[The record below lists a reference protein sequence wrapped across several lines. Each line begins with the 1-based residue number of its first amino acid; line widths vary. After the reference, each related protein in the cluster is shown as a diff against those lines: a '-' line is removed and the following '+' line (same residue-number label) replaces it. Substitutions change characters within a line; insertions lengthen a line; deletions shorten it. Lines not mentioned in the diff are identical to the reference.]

1 MMNRNSPRRDHS
13 GGAGCQWSS
22 STIHVRSAAVLLVA
36 GAMCLSAAACK
47 LSDTRTC
54 VRVTEEDWS
63 YRGATGAR
71 LITDHFDIRT
81 TVRDDELRSALP
93 AFLEAC
99 HGQYS
104 SLVHVPEAEST
115 NRLDVFLFQ
124 SRQEWELFTV
134 MRFPQRQAVYRR
146 IRSGGY
152 TSGDVCVCYALRDR
166 GQTLGVIAHEGMHQY
181 LSRHISAPLPA
192 WLNEGL
198 ASYCEAVD
206 LAGDMPRFTPQHNL
220 FRMNSLREALAEGRL
235 IPLGELL
242 NTDAGTILMQGES
255 QRTRTYYAQSWA
267 LIAYLRHGADRS
279 YARRFDNL
287 LADLLDGSFQINAQ
301 AARLT
306 ADSPATAT
314 TGESLFRFYFGDDVS
329 AFEAGYVA
337 YLHEVASM

>member
-1 MMNRNSPRRDHS
+1 MNCHFTRSDHS
-13 GGAGCQWSS
+13 GRAGRPWSS
-22 STIHVRSAAVLLVA
+22 STIHGRSSALLLVA
-36 GAMCLSAAACK
+36 GAMCFLTSACK
-47 LSDTRTC
+47 LSDTPTC

-63 YRGATGAR
+63 YRGAAGVR

-81 TVRDDELRSALP
+81 TLRDDELRSALP
-93 AFLEAC
+93 AFIEAC
-99 HGQYS
+99 HAQYA
-104 SLVHVPEAEST
+104 SLVRVPEAEST
-115 NRLDVFLFQ
+115 SRLDVFLFQ
-124 SRQEWELFTV
+124 SRHEWEQFTRT
-134 MRFPQRQAVYRR
+134 RFPQRQAVYRR

-152 TSGDVCVCYALRDR
+152 TAGDVCVCYALRDR

-181 LSRHISAPLPA
+181 LSRHVSAPLPA

-198 ASYCEAVD
+198 ATYCEAVD
-206 LAGDMPRFTPQHNL
+206 LAGDTPRFTPQHNL

-242 NTDAGTILMQGES
+242 NTDAGTILTQGES

-279 YARRFDNL
+279 YAGRFDNL

-337 YLHEVASM
+337 YLHEVALM

>member
-1 MMNRNSPRRDHS
+1 M
-13 GGAGCQWSS
+13 
-22 STIHVRSAAVLLVA
+22 T
-36 GAMCLSAAACK
+36 ACTS
-47 LSDTRTC
+47 SDTPTC

-63 YRGATGAR
+63 YRGATGVR

-81 TVRDDELRSALP
+81 TVRDDELRAALP
-93 AFLEAC
+93 GFVEAC
-99 HGQYS
+99 YDQYS
-104 SLVHVPEAEST
+104 SLIDARVAEST
-115 NRLDVFLFQ
+115 NPLEIFLFQ
-124 SRQEWELFTV
+124 SRYEWDQFT
-134 MRFPQRQAVYRR
+134 RTRYPQRQATYRR

-152 TSGDVCVCYALRDR
+152 TAGDVCVVYALRNR

-206 LAGDMPRFTPQHNL
+206 LAGDTPRFTPQRNL
-220 FRMNSLREALAEGRL
+220 YRMNSLREALAEGRL

-255 QRTRTYYAQSWA
+255 RRTRTYYAQSWA
-267 LIAYLRHGADRS
+267 LIAYLRHGADGS
-279 YARRFDNL
+279 YADEFDDL
-287 LADLLDGSFQINAQ
+287 LADLVDGSCRINAQ

-329 AFEAGYVA
+329 AFEAGYVV
-337 YLHEVASM
+337 YLHEVALM

>member
-1 MMNRNSPRRDHS
+1 MNSHLTRRDHS
-13 GGAGCQWSS
+13 GRAGRPWSS
-22 STIHVRSAAVLLVA
+22 WTIHLRSEALLFVA
-36 GAMCLSAAACK
+36 GAMCLVTSACK
-47 LSDTRTC
+47 LSDTPTC
-54 VRVTEEDWS
+54 IRVTEEDWS
-63 YRGATGAR
+63 YRGAAGVR

-81 TVRDDELRSALP
+81 TVRDDELRAALP
-93 AFLEAC
+93 AFIEAC
-99 HGQYS
+99 HAQYA
-104 SLVHVPEAEST
+104 SLVRVPETEST
-115 NRLDVFLFQ
+115 SRLDVFLFQ
-124 SRQEWELFTV
+124 SRHEWEQFTRT
-134 MRFPQRQAVYRR
+134 RFPQRQAMYRR

-152 TSGDVCVCYALRDR
+152 TAGDVCVCYALRDR

-181 LSRHISAPLPA
+181 LSRHIAAPLPA

-206 LAGDMPRFTPQHNL
+206 LAGNTPRFTPQHNL

-242 NTDAGTILMQGES
+242 NTDAGTILTRGES
-255 QRTRTYYAQSWA
+255 RRTRTYYAQSWA
-267 LIAYLRHGADRS
+267 LIAYLRHGAGGS
-279 YARRFDNL
+279 YADEFDDL
-287 LADLLDGSFQINAQ
+287 LADLVDGSFQINAQ

-337 YLHEVASM
+337 YLYEVASM